1 MDLAVEVVVQFKLL
15 LSAWLVTVWSLPE
28 EVMDLQ
34 TEEVVAQE
42 ED

>member
-1 MDLAVEVVVQFKLL
+1 MGQAVEVVVQFKLL
-15 LSAWLVTVWSLPE
+15 LSAWLATVWSLPE

-34 TEEVVAQE
+34 MEEVVAQE